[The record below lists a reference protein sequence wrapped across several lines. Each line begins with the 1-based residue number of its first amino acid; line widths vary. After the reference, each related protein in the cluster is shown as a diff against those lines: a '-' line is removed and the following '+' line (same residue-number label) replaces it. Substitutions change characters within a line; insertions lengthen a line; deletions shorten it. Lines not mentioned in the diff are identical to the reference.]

1 MTKKEKSSKQIDETR
16 QENEVSITHFQDTI
30 KANETLKEILKLALK
45 QTSTTTREVLPKLSN
60 AVVSYI
66 KEFKQNLK
74 DKTKT
79 DEMMKLLSRTEIAKH
94 CYYLVGYN
102 RKDEVNDLFE
112 KVVSRAIRLGIM
124 IIDFPTQF
132 AVDEN
137 TNDVFVMSNVL
148 EPKIDVKIK
157 GSKLT
162 KKINNKDESL
172 IPVSTYVV
180 DKMYKAKYPTGSRTP
195 TQKDEKA
202 INNLKNISKEWILGF
217 KKLINYTSNKN
228 VKFFDVVDEQLFESF
243 EEMKALLS
251 GNDGEP
257 SIPSNDYQNIRTFSV
272 EYQADFN
279 GKLEKVINQ

>member
-1 MTKKEKSSKQIDETR
+1 MSKKENNQSIKNDELKI
-16 QENEVSITHFQDTI
+16 ESLAKINDFQDNI
-30 KANETLKEILKLALK
+30 KSNSSLKEILKLGLK
-45 QTSTTTREVLPKLSN
+45 QTTTTTREVLPKLSN

-66 KEFKQNLK
+66 KEFKENLK

-94 CYYLVGYN
+94 CYHLVGYN

-124 IIDFPTQF
+124 IVDFPNQF
-132 AVDEN
+132 AVDEK
-137 TNDVFVMSNVL
+137 TNDVFVISNIL

-180 DKMYKAKYPTGSRTP
+180 DKMFKAKYPTGSRTP
-195 TQKDEKA
+195 KQKDEKA
-202 INNLKNISKEWILGF
+202 INNLKNISNEWLLGF
-217 KKLINYTSNKN
+217 KKLINYTSNQN

-243 EEMKALLS
+243 EEMKELLS
-251 GNDGEP
+251 
-257 SIPSNDYQNIRTFSV
+257 SNDYQNIRTFSV
-272 EYQADFN
+272 EYQVDFN
-279 GKLEKVINQ
+279 GKLEKAINQ